1 MASSEDILKV
11 RYELADTSELPV
23 MSDAEISYY
32 IDKHSGS
39 IRRASLDTARAA
51 LFKMSMQGDSSV
63 DIFSLRSSSSAKA
76 YMEALKMYIQN
87 PDLNNMYAQIAV
99 YAGGI
104 SKSDM
109 LANDSDLD
117 NNTVV
122 KPTEDRVQQD
132 PSNPFGFI
140 EVINE

>member
-11 RYELADTSELPV
+11 RYELGDTSELPV
-23 MSDAEISYY
+23 MSDSEISYY
-32 IDKHSGS
+32 LDKHSS
-39 IRRASLDTARAA
+39 SVRRAALDTARAA

-63 DIFSLRSSSSAKA
+63 DIFSIRSSASAKA
-76 YMEALKMYIQN
+76 YMEALKLYIQN
-87 PDLNNMYAQIAV
+87 PDLNAMYSQLGI

-117 NNTVV
+117 TNTVV
-122 KPTEDRVQQD
+122 KPTEDRVLQD
-132 PSNPFGFI
+132 PNSPFGYI
-140 EVINE
+140 EVGNE